1 MTCTSLV
8 NLEQTHHTLLTN
20 VFQTLKM
27 YFMDAVILKRSFIV
41 HQYFYKLDFG
51 QVIVAIKKQIRDR
64 SKHKATSYFV
74 IKLK

>member
-1 MTCTSLV
+1 
-8 NLEQTHHTLLTN
+8 
-20 VFQTLKM
+20 M
-27 YFMDAVILKRSFIV
+27 YLMDAVILKRSFIV